1 MELNF
6 HGRRRRRRRRRLVC
20 FSALVP
26 QCSLIDYAKTMKED
40 EMITK
45 LLCCSLLSLVD
56 FFKFCSHIIDDVLFY
71 AKCARYR

>member
-20 FSALVP
+20 CSALVP

-40 EMITK
+40 
-45 LLCCSLLSLVD
+45 D
-56 FFKFCSHIIDDVLFY
+56 H
-71 AKCARYR
+71 